1 MHSVVRLLLF
11 PLVAFVLYKVVSS
24 ITTRFRHAAAAKKYD
39 CRPAPTLPSP
49 DPLGIINIVRLVQ
62 SNNAGKL
69 PDFIMGRTET
79 MSKQEGRPVFT
90 FQTHIARNWLF
101 FTCDP
106 KNIQALLATQF
117 KDFELGPIRF
127 GTFSP
132 L

>member
-1 MHSVVRLLLF
+1 MQSVIQLLLW
-11 PLVAFVLYKVVSS
+11 PLAAFVLYITASSVV
-24 ITTRFRHAAAAKKYD
+24 TKYRHATAAKKYG
-39 CRPAPTLPSP
+39 CKPAPTLPSP
-49 DPLGIINIVRLVQ
+49 DPLGIINIVRLIQ

-69 PDFIMGRTET
+69 PEFIRNRPEII
-79 MSKQEGRPVFT
+79 SKREGRPVFT
-90 FQTHIARNWLF
+90 FETHIMRNWLF

-127 GTFSP
+127 GTFAP